1 MHNSAHSR
9 RVKTDTMISIQHE
22 TDLERLRQIALLQE
36 TEIGHLHRRIRV
48 LLGELAKATG
58 RDESRLQLEL
68 QLLQE
73 QLDRRINDLYGR
85 SSEKRPADGETEKPK
100 DVEKKAKTGHG
111 PREQIK
117 LPVVEK
123 FYDLDDADKA
133 CPKCGG
139 ALNELAGQTEDS
151 EEIDIVHRSYRVVK
165 HKRKKYVCKCGECV
179 ETAIGPQKLI
189 PGGRYSV
196 DFGVDVAVSKYA
208 DHLPLSRQVKQMGRY
223 GLEVNAQ
230 TLWDQLWAMHG
241 HLKATYEALHGYVL
255 SSPVVGADETTWR
268 FLKKGETKDWFAWS
282 VTRPDAVFYKIMS
295 ARSAKAAA
303 ELLKD
308 YGGVVMADGYSAY
321 GALARELA
329 EPSRAGPRFTLA
341 NCWAHGRRKFV
352 ECEGHY
358 PVAKEAIDIIR
369 TLYDVERRAK
379 ESAEGMDEAS
389 RLEMLARMRREES
402 AQIVKEFY
410 EWVGSQTALPKSGL
424 GIALEYMVTYRSGL
438 EKFLKDPRIPLDNN
452 QTERE
457 MRPVAVGRKNHY
469 GSKSLRGTQVA
480 AMFYSLIESAK
491 LAGLNP
497 VEYVGTAVRRAIDNP
512 RTVTLPCDLA
522 RELAA
527 AQV

>member
-1 MHNSAHSR
+1 
-9 RVKTDTMISIQHE
+9 MISIKHE

-36 TEIGHLHRRIRV
+36 TEIGHLHRRIKV
-48 LLGELAKATG
+48 LLTELAKTTG

-68 QLLQE
+68 KLLQE

-85 SSEKRPADGETEKPK
+85 SSEKRPADGEMEKPK
-100 DVEKKAKTGHG
+100 DAEKKAKTGHG
-111 PREQIK
+111 PREQIN

-123 FYDLDDADKA
+123 LHELDEADKA

-139 ALNELAGQTEDS
+139 ALNELVGQTEDS
-151 EEIDIVHRSYRVVK
+151 EEIDIVHRSYRIMK

-189 PGGRYSV
+189 VGGRYSV

-208 DHLPLSRQVKQMGRY
+208 DHLPLSRQVKQMARH
-223 GLEVNAQ
+223 GLGVNAQ

-241 HLKATYEALHGYVL
+241 HLKATYEALHDYVL
-255 SSPVVGADETTWR
+255 ASPVVGADETTWG
-268 FLKKGETKDWFAWS
+268 FLKKAESKDWWAWS
-282 VTRPDAVFYKIMS
+282 VTRHDAVFYKIMS
-295 ARSAKAAA
+295 TRSAKAAA

-321 GALARELA
+321 GALAKELV

-352 ECEGHY
+352 ECETHY
-358 PVAKEAIDIIR
+358 PIAKEAIEIIR
-369 TLYDVERRAK
+369 KLYDVERRAK
-379 ESAEGMDEAS
+379 EATEGMDPTGAAGDCEAA
-389 RLEMLARMRREES
+389 RLEVLARMRREES
-402 AQIVKEFY
+402 AQIVEKFY
-410 EWVGSQTALPKSGL
+410 EWVESQTALPKSGL
-424 GIALEYMVTYRSGL
+424 GIALAYMMKYRGGL
-438 EKFLKDPRIPLDNN
+438 EKFLQNPRIPLDNN
-452 QTERE
+452 HTERG

-497 VEYVGTAVRRAIDNP
+497 VEYLGTAVRRAIDNP
-512 RTVTLPCDLA
+512 GTVTLPCDLA
-522 RELAA
+522 REQAA
-527 AQV
+527 AQA

>member
-1 MHNSAHSR
+1 
-9 RVKTDTMISIQHE
+9 MISIKHE

-36 TEIGHLHRRIRV
+36 TEIGHLHRRIKV
-48 LLGELAKATG
+48 LLTELAKTTG

-68 QLLQE
+68 KLLQE

-85 SSEKRPADGETEKPK
+85 SSEKRPMDGETEKPK
-100 DVEKKAKTGHG
+100 DAEKKPKTGHG
-111 PREQIK
+111 PREQIN

-123 FYDLDDADKA
+123 LHELDEADKA

-139 ALNELAGQTEDS
+139 ALNELVGQTEDS

-165 HKRKKYVCKCGECV
+165 HRRKKYVCKCGECV

-189 PGGRYSV
+189 AGGRYSV
-196 DFGVDVAVSKYA
+196 EFGVDVAVSKYA
-208 DHLPLSRQVKQMGRY
+208 DHLPLSRQVKHMARH
-223 GLEVNAQ
+223 GLGVNAQ

-255 SSPVVGADETTWR
+255 SSPVVGADETTWG
-268 FLKKGETKDWFAWS
+268 FLKKAESKDWYAWS
-282 VTRPDAVFYKIMS
+282 VTRHDAVFYKIME
-295 ARSAKAAA
+295 ARSAKAAGV
-303 ELLKD
+303 LLKD

-352 ECEGHY
+352 ECEAHY
-358 PVAKEAIDIIR
+358 PVAKEAIEIIR

-379 ESAEGMDEAS
+379 DATEGMAEAA
-389 RLEMLARMRREES
+389 RLEVLARMRREES
-402 AQIVKEFY
+402 AEIVEKFY
-410 EWVGSQTALPKSGL
+410 EWVGKQTALPKSGL
-424 GIALEYMVTYRSGL
+424 GIALEYMVKYRGGL
-438 EKFLKDPRIPLDNN
+438 EKFLKNPRIPLDNN
-452 QTERE
+452 HTERE

-497 VEYVGTAVRRAIDNP
+497 VEYLGTAVRRAIDNP
-512 RTVTLPCDLA
+512 GTVTLPSDLA
-522 RELAA
+522 KELAA
-527 AQV
+527 AQA